1 MPRTG
6 SAVRSVTARSHSKL
20 EYRIV
25 SNDTPFSARANKSG
39 DAAPGL
45 IHTYL
50 GYDPKNFPSPTAEPP
65 DLASAAME
73 HMLAHG
79 SMRDLTPEELANA
92 IRLDPS
98 MFPRLGPSLDS
109 LIAMLEERKQRI
121 LETYEVDSARK
132 SAAGEY
138 RKTLEQARP
147 PSRFRAE
154 FEKFSKSEQIRDL
167 ERLWSMQRDDNAP
180 FAQDLM
186 RITSA
191 LGDKYQLDQLAG
203 KYAFT
208 GREKTDVERAL
219 ELKEELET
227 IDRLLAQLREA
238 MKNAQL
244 AIIDLEELAQFAESQ
259 DIENI
264 NDLQRQVE
272 DYLRQEMERQGVEQ
286 SKRGLSLT
294 PKATKIFQ
302 SRVLSEIFSELQ
314 AARSGRHTGPIYG
327 EGAVELPRTKPYEFG
342 DSIANIDAPGS
353 FINAAVR
360 SAREQGAR
368 KPHARLRLDLSD
380 IEIHRTRN
388 SPRCASCV
396 LLDMSGSMRYGGQ
409 YVDVKRMG
417 MALDGLIRSEYP
429 GDFLRIIEMYTFA
442 KVRPASELPTLMP
455 KMVSI
460 HNPVVRLKADMSD
473 PEVVESRVPQHFTNI
488 QRALQLAR
496 QLLAPQDTPNR
507 QVMLVTDGLPTAH
520 FEGSDLYMLYPPDPR
535 TEEATMREANLC
547 AKESITINIF
557 LLPSWSQTQEDI
569 RFAQRMAQATG
580 GRVFFAGGKDLDRFV
595 LWDYVSQRRKII
607 G

>member
-1 MPRTG
+1 MSPNDPHP
-6 SAVRSVTARSHSKL
+6 AKEKRSGEGA
-20 EYRIV
+20 
-25 SNDTPFSARANKSG
+25 G
-39 DAAPGL
+39 APGL
-45 IHTYL
+45 VHTYL

-73 HMLAHG
+73 HMLAYG
-79 SMRDLTPEELANA
+79 STRDLTPEELANA

-132 SAAGEY
+132 AAAEAY
-138 RKTLEQARP
+138 KQTLRDAKP
-147 PSRFRAE
+147 PAKFRSD
-154 FEKFSKSEQIRDL
+154 FEKFARTEQIREL
-167 ERLWSMQRDDNAP
+167 ERLWEAQKDDNSP

-186 RITSA
+186 RVTAA
-191 LGDKYQLDQLAG
+191 LGDRYQLDQLVG

-208 GREKTDVERAL
+208 GREKTDIERAI
-219 ELKEELET
+219 ELKDELET
-227 IDRLLAQLREA
+227 IDRLLSQLREA

-244 AIIDLEELAQFAESQ
+244 AIIDLDELSQFADSE

-264 NDLQRQVE
+264 NDLQKQIE
-272 DYLRQEMERQGVEQ
+272 DYLRQEMERQGIEQ

-294 PKATKIFQ
+294 PKAAKIFQ
-302 SRVLSEIFSELQ
+302 TRVLSEIFSELQ
-314 AARSGRHTGPIYG
+314 AARSGRHSGPIYG
-327 EGAVELPRTKPYEFG
+327 EGAVELPRTKQYEFG

-353 FINAAVR
+353 FINAAIR
-360 SAREQGAR
+360 TSREAGTPAPGQR
-368 KPHARLRLDLSD
+368 RRLRLDQSD

-388 SPRCASCV
+388 NPRCASCV

-409 YVDVKRMG
+409 YIDVKRMG

-442 KVRPASELPTLMP
+442 KVRPVSELPTLMP

-473 PEVVESRVPQHFTNI
+473 PDVVESRVPQHFTNI

-496 QLLAPQDTPNR
+496 QLLAAQDTPNR
-507 QVMLVTDGLPTAH
+507 QVMLITDGLPTAH

-535 TEEATMREANLC
+535 TEEATMREAQLC
-547 AKESITINIF
+547 SKENITINIF

-569 RFAQRMAQATG
+569 RFAQKMAQATG
-580 GRVFFAGGKDLDRFV
+580 GRVFFTGGKDLDRFV
-595 LWDYVSQRRKII
+595 LWDYVNQRRKII

>member
-1 MPRTG
+1 MAPTQQNP
-6 SAVRSVTARSHSKL
+6 ADDNRSGEAA
-20 EYRIV
+20 
-25 SNDTPFSARANKSG
+25 P
-39 DAAPGL
+39 APGL

-73 HMLAHG
+73 HMLAYG
-79 SMRDLTPEELANA
+79 STRDLTPEELANA

-98 MFPRLGPSLDS
+98 MFPKLGPSLES

-121 LETYEVDSARK
+121 LETYEIDSARK
-132 SAAGEY
+132 AAVADY
-138 RKTLEQARP
+138 QQSLRDARP
-147 PSRFRAE
+147 PGKFRSS
-154 FEKFSKSEQIRDL
+154 FEKFAKSEQIREL
-167 ERLWSMQRDDNAP
+167 ERLWEAQKDDNSP
-180 FAQDLM
+180 FAQELM
-186 RITSA
+186 RITTA

-203 KYAFT
+203 KYSFS
-208 GREKTDVERAL
+208 GREKTDVERAI

-227 IDRLLAQLREA
+227 IDRLLAQLKEA

-244 AIIDLEELAQFAESQ
+244 AIIDLDELSQFAESE

-264 NDLQRQVE
+264 NDLQKQIE
-272 DYLRQEMERQGVEQ
+272 NYLRQEMERQGIEQ
-286 SKRGLSLT
+286 TKRGLSLT
-294 PKATKIFQ
+294 PKAAKIFQ

-327 EGAVELPRTKPYEFG
+327 EGAVELPRTKQYEFG

-353 FINAAVR
+353 FINAAIR
-360 SAREQGAR
+360 SARDANSSRPPTGP
-368 KPHARLRLDLSD
+368 KRLRLDLSD

-388 SPRCASCV
+388 NPRCASCV

-409 YVDVKRMG
+409 YIDVKRMG
-417 MALDGLIRSEYP
+417 MGLDGLIRSEFP
-429 GDFLRIIEMYTFA
+429 NDFLRIIEMYTFA
-442 KVRPASELPTLMP
+442 KVRTISELPTLMP

-460 HNPVVRLKADMSD
+460 NSPVVRLKADMSD

-496 QLLAPQDTPNR
+496 QLLSAQDTPNR
-507 QVMLVTDGLPTAH
+507 QVMLITDGLPTAH

-535 TEEATMREANLC
+535 TEEATMREAQLC
-547 AKESITINIF
+547 AKENITINIF

-569 RFAQRMAQATG
+569 RFAQKMAQGTG
-580 GRVFFAGGKDLDRFV
+580 GRVFFTGGKDLDRFV

>member
-1 MPRTG
+1 MMANDPN
-6 SAVRSVTARSHSKL
+6 SADVKRSGEGA
-20 EYRIV
+20 
-25 SNDTPFSARANKSG
+25 G
-39 DAAPGL
+39 APGL

-73 HMLAHG
+73 HMLAYG
-79 SMRDLTPEELANA
+79 STRDLTPEELANA
-92 IRLDPS
+92 ILLDPS
-98 MFPRLGPSLDS
+98 MFPKLGPSLDS

-121 LETYEVDSARK
+121 LETYEIDSARK
-132 SAAGEY
+132 AAAEDY
-138 RKTLEQARP
+138 RQSRRDAKP
-147 PSRFRAE
+147 PGKFRSD
-154 FEKFSKSEQIRDL
+154 FEKFARSEQIREL
-167 ERLWSMQRDDNAP
+167 ERLWEAQKDDNSP

-186 RITSA
+186 RITTA
-191 LGDKYQLDQLAG
+191 LGDKYQLDQLVG
-203 KYAFT
+203 KYTFT

-219 ELKEELET
+219 ELKDELET
-227 IDRLLAQLREA
+227 IDRLLAQLKEA

-244 AIIDLEELAQFAESQ
+244 AIIDLDELSQFAESE

-264 NDLQRQVE
+264 NDLQKQIE
-272 DYLRQEMERQGVEQ
+272 NYLRQEMERQGIEQ
-286 SKRGLSLT
+286 TKRGLSLT
-294 PKATKIFQ
+294 PKAAKIFQ

-327 EGAVELPRTKPYEFG
+327 EGAVELPRTKQYEFG

-353 FINAAVR
+353 FINAAIR
-360 SAREQGAR
+360 TAREAGPTAPGQR
-368 KPHARLRLDLSD
+368 RRLRLGQSD

-388 SPRCASCV
+388 NPRCASCV

-409 YVDVKRMG
+409 YIDVKRMG
-417 MALDGLIRSEYP
+417 MGLDGLIRTEYP

-442 KVRPASELPTLMP
+442 KVRTINELPTLMP

-460 HNPVVRLKADMSD
+460 NSPVVRLKTDMSD
-473 PEVVESRVPQHFTNI
+473 PDVVESRVPQHFTNI

-496 QLLAPQDTPNR
+496 QLLAAQDTPNR
-507 QVMLVTDGLPTAH
+507 QVMLITDGLPTAH

-535 TEEATMREANLC
+535 TEEATMREAQLC
-547 AKESITINIF
+547 AKENITINIF

-569 RFAQRMAQATG
+569 RFAQKMAEGTG
-580 GRVFFAGGKDLDRFV
+580 GRVFFTGGKDLDRFV
-595 LWDYVSQRRKII
+595 LWDYVNQRRKII